1 MKEIELEKEIVN
13 YLKDNVSFS
22 LDTISL
28 LVYSI
33 ECEQKN
39 DLYLLA
45 KALQEENNL
54 NSIVKYF
61 SGTTLKLPTIE
72 EFKLYE
78 QISIYFF
85 FTEIERKKF
94 SFVTDLL
101 KQNGNEVN
109 HILIGKKLSEFK
121 DKLTIKLNKIVKEL
135 I

>member
-1 MKEIELEKEIVN
+1 MELEKEIKN
-13 YLKDNVSFS
+13 YLKNNVSFS

-33 ECEQKN
+33 ECNQKN

-45 KALQEENNL
+45 KALQEQNSL
-54 NSIVKYF
+54 SSIVKYF
-61 SGTTLKLPTIE
+61 SGTTLKIPTLE
-72 EFKLYE
+72 QFKLYE
-78 QISIYFF
+78 QIAIYFY
-85 FTEIERKKF
+85 FTEVERKKF

-121 DKLTIKLNKIVKEL
+121 DKLTVKLNEVIQEL
-135 I
+135 L

>member
-1 MKEIELEKEIVN
+1 MELEKEIKN
-13 YLKDNVSFS
+13 YLKNNVGFS

-33 ECEQKN
+33 ECDQKN

-45 KALQEENNL
+45 KALQEQ
-54 NSIVKYF
+54 NSLSNIVKYF
-61 SGTTLKLPTIE
+61 SGTTLKIPTLKQ
-72 EFKLYE
+72 FKLYE
-78 QISIYFF
+78 QIAIYFY
-85 FTEIERKKF
+85 FTEVERKKF

-121 DKLTIKLNKIVKEL
+121 DKLTVKLNEVIQEL
-135 I
+135 L

>member
-1 MKEIELEKEIVN
+1 MKEIQLDKEIRK
-13 YLKDNVSFS
+13 YLQDNISFS

-45 KALQEENNL
+45 KALQEQNSL

-78 QISIYFF
+78 QIAVYFY

>member
-1 MKEIELEKEIVN
+1 MELEKEIKN
-13 YLKDNVSFS
+13 YLKNNVGFS

-33 ECEQKN
+33 ECDQKN

-45 KALQEENNL
+45 KALQEQ
-54 NSIVKYF
+54 NSLSNIVKYF
-61 SGTTLKLPTIE
+61 SGTTLKIPTLKQ
-72 EFKLYE
+72 FKLYE
-78 QISIYFF
+78 QIAIYFY
-85 FTEIERKKF
+85 FTEVERKRF

-121 DKLTIKLNKIVKEL
+121 DKLTVKLNEVIQEL
-135 I
+135 L